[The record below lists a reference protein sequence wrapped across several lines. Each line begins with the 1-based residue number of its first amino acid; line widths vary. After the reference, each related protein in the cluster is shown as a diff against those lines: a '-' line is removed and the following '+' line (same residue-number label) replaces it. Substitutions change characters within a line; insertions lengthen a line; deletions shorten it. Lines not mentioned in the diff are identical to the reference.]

1 MSAQSFQIRR
11 TIAACLALCLATA
24 GVARA
29 APEVDAAGYR
39 IQLGAFSSRAA
50 ATDAWQRLRAAHGDL
65 LGALEPVFEPVARDG
80 QPPLFRLQAGPF
92 ARDAAQ
98 GLCRALAER
107 DQDCLAVARPSD
119 AAAPAQPLEPK
130 SARSAATGP
139 VASAAPVSGAIT
151 AFNEGR
157 VEAAAAMFRPL
168 AEQGDAVAQNFM
180 GLMHAHGRGLD
191 KDPEAAARWY
201 RKAAEQGYGAAEH
214 NLGDAYE
221 HGEGVERDPVAAAR
235 WYRAAAKQDIA
246 SAQNA
251 LAALHYH
258 GTGVDRNWREAAYWY
273 RKAADSGYAES
284 QHNLAVLYF
293 KGEGVPRDIG
303 EAYFWWS
310 VAAGTAPE
318 GDPLGLEAAE
328 QARRLETYLTAAE
341 RADAQARVAEWLD
354 ANR

>member
-1 MSAQSFQIRR
+1 MSARYFQTRR
-11 TIAACLALCLATA
+11 TIAACLGLCLLAA

-29 APEVDAAGYR
+29 APDTASYR

-50 ATDAWQRLRAAHGDL
+50 ATAAWQELRVAHGDL
-65 LGALEPVFEPVARDG
+65 LDALEPVFEPVPRDG
-80 QPPLFRLQAGPF
+80 QPPLFRLQAGQF
-92 ARDAAQ
+92 VRDAAQ
-98 GLCRALAER
+98 ALCRALAER
-107 DQDCLAVARPSD
+107 DQDCLVVDRPS
-119 AAAPAQPLEPK
+119 AAPVPAAESEPEPK
-130 SARSAATGP
+130 RARAAATGTA
-139 VASAAPVSGAIT
+139 ASAAPVRTAIA

-157 VEAAAAMFRPL
+157 VEAAASMFQPL

-191 KDPEAAARWY
+191 DDPEAAARWY
-201 RKAAEQGYGAAEH
+201 RKAAEQGYGAAQH

-235 WYRAAAKQDIA
+235 WYRAAAKQGIA

-258 GTGVDRNWREAAYWY
+258 GTGVDTNWREAAYWY
-273 RKAADSGYAES
+273 RKAAESGYAES

-293 KGEGVPRDIG
+293 KGEGVGRDIG

-310 VAAGTAPE
+310 VAARTAPAD
-318 GDPLGLEAAE
+318 DPLGLEAAE
-328 QARRLETYLTAAE
+328 QAGRLETYLTAAE
-341 RADAQARVAEWLD
+341 LAESQARVTEWLV
-354 ANR
+354 AHP